1 MRGVIERFAIAAF
14 AIGLMLLTGAT
25 VESRAQTAD
34 KMPTATNNGQQT
46 APTGQTSAPSNTPS
60 PTQPVTKPKKDDRTL
75 ETAKAIFD
83 IFTKERARQKAK
95 KQANQP
101 APVAVPPVAEL
112 PEPAPVSV
120 PSPAP
125 KATTPS
131 DSKAIRP
138 TPTTVKPTVPADSPT
153 RVATP
158 IQRATPPAAP
168 KPLSPSPEVDVT
180 LPTSPP
186 PVETLP
192 SSSSTS
198 SIVTVSKPASDKGSY
213 WMWIAL
219 AALATAIAAAA
230 ARIFLFPK
238 PKYAFDIQ
246 SEHAVS
252 RLPKLAVE
260 APDSRIDVHFEWGL
274 ATIPTIRTGI

>member
-34 KMPTATNNGQQT
+34 KMPTATNNNQQT

-83 IFTKERARQKAK
+83 IFSKERARQKAK

-112 PEPAPVSV
+112 PEPAPVPV

-125 KATTPS
+125 KVTTPA

-138 TPTTVKPTVPADSPT
+138 TPTTVKPTVLADSPT

-158 IQRATPPAAP
+158 IQRATPPTAP
-168 KPLSPSPEVDVT
+168 KPLPQSPEVDVT

-186 PVETLP
+186 PVETMP

-198 SIVTVSKPASDKGSY
+198 SIVTVSKPASDNGSN

-219 AALATAIAAAA
+219 AALAAAIAAAA
-230 ARIFLFPK
+230 TRIFLFPK

-252 RLPKLAVE
+252 MLPKLAVE
-260 APDSRIDVHFEWGL
+260 APDSRIDVRFE
-274 ATIPTIRTGI
+274 